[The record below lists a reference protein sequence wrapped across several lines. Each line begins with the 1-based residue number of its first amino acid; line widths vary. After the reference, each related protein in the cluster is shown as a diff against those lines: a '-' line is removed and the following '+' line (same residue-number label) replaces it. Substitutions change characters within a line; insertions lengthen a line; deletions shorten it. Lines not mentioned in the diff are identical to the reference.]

1 MDQFKKVLVSICIVA
16 LALLIIFNRYT
27 NEFIQATKKQ
37 TQTVSKEKDRLLMEI
52 EQAAK
57 KYYIPAEN
65 AKVDRVWYAMPGYNG
80 LQVDIQSSYKQMK
93 KSQQFDE
100 KKLVFKQIKPDVV
113 LQDLP
118 AEPIYRG
125 HPEKPMVSFL
135 INVAWGNEYL
145 PKILQTL
152 ESHQVYATF
161 FLEGRWAKSNPEMAQ
176 MIVEYGHEIGN
187 HSYSHPQMENLSKQ
201 AQLDEMK
208 QTNDVIEAITEK
220 KVEWFGPPSGGY
232 NDETVK
238 TALELNMRTVMWTVD
253 TIDWQKP
260 SANVLIQRVMS
271 KVHPGAM
278 ILMHPTEPTAEAMD
292 ELITQLK
299 QKQLRIG
306 TVSKLL
312 SEERI
317 NLTQNFKE

>member
-1 MDQFKKVLVSICIVA
+1 MKQLKKYLVGIGIVM

-27 NEFIQATKKQ
+27 NEFIQATKNQ
-37 TQTVSKEKDRLLMEI
+37 TQYVSKEKDSLLIEI

-57 KYYIPAEN
+57 EYYTPPEN
-65 AKVDRVWYAMPGYNG
+65 AKVDRVWYATPGYNG
-80 LQVDIQSSYKQMK
+80 VQVDIQASYKQMK
-93 KSQQFDE
+93 KSKTFDE

-161 FLEGRWAKSNPEMAQ
+161 FLEGQWAKKHPEMAQ

-201 AQLDEMK
+201 KQFDEMK
-208 QTNDVIEAITEK
+208 QTNDVIEAITEWK
-220 KVEWFGPPSGGY
+220 IEWFAPPSGGY
-232 NDETVK
+232 NDETIQ
-238 TALELNMRTVMWTVD
+238 TAFELNMRTVMWTVD

-260 SANVLIQRVMS
+260 STNVLIQRVMS

-278 ILMHPTEPTAEAMD
+278 ILMHPTQPTAEAMD

-317 NLTQNFKE
+317 NMK